1 MRLSIIIP
9 TRAFTGPLAIR
20 LEAHRRLFPA
30 AEIIVVQPADPEP
43 GQPPPAAPTDHRLPD
58 APDAPDAPDERDE
71 SAGGDNKLG
80 KRTRISAGD
89 QTSAPAVQRLR
100 ALRGRGSQC
109 NAGAA
114 RASGSLLLFLH
125 DDTALPAEAPA
136 VVENAF
142 ADPAISVACFRLRFD
157 HPDWMLT
164 TYAFFSRFESALTS
178 FGDQGILVRR
188 SFFAAIGG
196 FPDWPLFEDVD
207 LLSRARRRTRIKKL
221 PVAVTTSAVRFL
233 ENGVLR
239 QQLLNAGLMLRY
251 SLGASPESLHRRYE
265 SRRT

>member
-1 MRLSIIIP
+1 M
-9 TRAFTGPLAIR
+9 R

-30 AEIIVVQPADPEP
+30 AEIIVVEPADPQP
-43 GQPPPAAPTDHRLPD
+43 GQPLPAAPTDHRLLD
-58 APDAPDAPDERDE
+58 APDAPMRPMSAMSQREVTPSLANAPV
-71 SAGGDNKLG
+71 
-80 KRTRISAGD
+80 
-89 QTSAPAVQRLR
+89 SAPAIKPLR
-100 ALRGRGSQC
+100 PLSSGCAPCAVAAPNAMPVPRGRV
-109 NAGAA
+109 AA
-114 RASGSLLLFLH
+114 CCCFCMTTPRCQPRRRRWSR
-125 DDTALPAEAPA
+125 T
-136 VVENAF
+136 AF

-157 HPDWMLT
+157 HPDWLLT